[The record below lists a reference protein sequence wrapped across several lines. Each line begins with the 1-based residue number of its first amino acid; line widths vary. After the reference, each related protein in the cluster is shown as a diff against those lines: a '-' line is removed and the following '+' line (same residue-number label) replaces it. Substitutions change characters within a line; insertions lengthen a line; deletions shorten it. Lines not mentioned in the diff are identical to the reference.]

1 MTIAVVRAPF
11 RRSSNVKNLRS
22 SNVKNIG
29 VVSKLPHFCSIE
41 ESRGFQQ
48 SSHGGV
54 QWGWIGAVRRRCVKW
69 SRVLRHPSHYQT
81 WICTTSRTKRGF
93 CQFPVLKH
101 ALNVQPK
108 KKKKNI
114 LVVFKYDHYTAY
126 HSETLVLS
134 VTNADGINRV
144 KIKKKPKYIY
154 MHAGEGAVMVQ
165 QPNLEYGN
173 GKDMN
178 KIQHD
183 TLPILKHLCIIVI
196 NMLRFWNDFV

>member
-1 MTIAVVRAPF
+1 MEVCSGGGEVR
-11 RRSSNVKNLRS
+11 ST
-22 SNVKNIG
+22 
-29 VVSKLPHFCSIE
+29 E
-41 ESRGFQQ
+41 D
-48 SSHGGV
+48 
-54 QWGWIGAVRRRCVKW
+54 
-69 SRVLRHPSHYQT
+69 
-81 WICTTSRTKRGF
+81 
-93 CQFPVLKH
+93 
-101 ALNVQPK
+101 ALNGAESSGIPLITKHGSAQRQEPSEDSVKSQLSNMPSMLSQKQK
-108 KKKKNI
+108 KKI

-165 QPNLEYGN
+165 QPNLEYSN
-173 GKDMN
+173 GKGMN